1 MKAFAMGIKYS
12 KLVELVKEEEE
23 RLNSSSPT
31 KVLPPRPSL
40 TEKKEEERDIV

>member
-23 RLNSSSPT
+23 RLNNSSPT